1 MIEQVFKLTQG
12 NERTVEKVILDEN
25 IHYMHMILNQGECLP
40 EHFSNAKNVYITVV
54 RGTLSATL
62 NEQETHVYQAGT
74 VLKIPF
80 HTKMSLRNASKE
92 TLEFIVVKAPAP
104 NC

>member
-62 NEQETHVYQAGT
+62 NEQETHVYQ
-74 VLKIPF
+74 VVIFLKIQLY
-80 HTKMSLRNASKE
+80 TKMSLKNISEE